1 MSLVKVVNELQHQD
15 AKGTIFEELPGA
27 VTDRSGSSQHPKRV
41 RKPFGDVSAWGAGG
55 HVISRFSSDKRR
67 CLGGVRRAF
76 PWDLLFTFCQRA
88 LVFNQSAL

>member
-27 VTDRSGSSQHPKRV
+27 VTDRSGSSQHPKS
-41 RKPFGDVSAWGAGG
+41 DVSAWGAGG